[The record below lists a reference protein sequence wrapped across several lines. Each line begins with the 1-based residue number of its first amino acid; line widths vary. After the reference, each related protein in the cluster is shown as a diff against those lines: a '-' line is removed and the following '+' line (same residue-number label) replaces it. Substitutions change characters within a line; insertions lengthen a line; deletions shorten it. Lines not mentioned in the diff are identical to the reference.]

1 MARDVKT
8 VQVVSDSAG
17 VNLAFTAFVQ
27 ANGGQYDNTQQTAK
41 MVWANSGTAKVITI
55 STDKTTTDQLVTQAS
70 KTFTLPGSAVAY
82 EMPALQNQ
90 FWAQSGTGDTNIY
103 VDIDDDTGVTWAV
116 SRPA

>member
-17 VNLAFTAFVQ
+17 VNLTFTAFVQ

-41 MVWANSGTAKVITI
+41 MIWANSGVAKTITI

-70 KTFTLPGSAVAY
+70 KTFTLPASAVAF

-90 FWAQSGTGDTNIY
+90 FWAQDGTNNIY
-103 VDIDDDTGVTWAV
+103 VDIDVDTGVTWAI